1 MRARCRA
8 WTYEQVRYTLG
19 LIKSH
24 EPAISS
30 PPAPTPHWT
39 LHLTLR
45 FTCNITC
52 DDGWPHDGL
61 PVSCVPC
68 VLHPHPWNCLVAIGN
83 AVCCAELSGRPT
95 RSIER
100 ARRPAISVSA
110 SLSLAV
116 SSPPLSLPV
125 PLAAIVDAR
134 PDHVLVLPIVA
145 GSHWRLPTP
154 VPPCISCRHA
164 PTPSTCTTA
173 PRTDTAPTLSMG
185 RRRLKANERRG
196 SRRRST
202 RPAWSR
208 RLIRSRAT
216 S

>member
-1 MRARCRA
+1 MD
-8 WTYEQVRYTLG
+8 TYMYEQVRYTLG

-45 FTCNITC
+45 FTWTFTYITSH

-68 VLHPHPWNCLVAIGN
+68 VLHPHPWNRLVAIGN

-116 SSPPLSLPV
+116 SSPPLSSR
-125 PLAAIVDAR
+125 AHSGDSR
-134 PDHVLVLPIVA
+134 C
-145 GSHWRLPTP
+145 
-154 VPPCISCRHA
+154 PP
-164 PTPSTCTTA
+164 
-173 PRTDTAPTLSMG
+173 
-185 RRRLKANERRG
+185 
-196 SRRRST
+196 
-202 RPAWSR
+202 
-208 RLIRSRAT
+208 RSRAGLADRSGIALEVADSRASMHLMSSCSHSIPHAQLHPAQT
-216 S
+216 PLPL